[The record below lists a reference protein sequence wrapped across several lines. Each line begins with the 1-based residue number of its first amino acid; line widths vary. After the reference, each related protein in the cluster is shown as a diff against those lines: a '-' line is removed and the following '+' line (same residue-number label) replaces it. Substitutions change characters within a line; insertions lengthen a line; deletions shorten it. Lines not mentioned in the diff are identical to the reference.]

1 MLLDVQH
8 GQLSFT
14 KGFITAEI
22 MLSLSRTLNRGQL
35 NLDCFEF
42 WQPTSQLLALDVC
55 LFDAFA

>member
-1 MLLDVQH
+1 MLSDVQH
-8 GQLSFT
+8 NQSSFT

-35 NLDCFEF
+35 NLDRFEF